1 MRRALAFLTPLGGA
15 ATPTPRTLDWF
26 PAVGALVGIA
36 VGGIWWAAGRVWP
49 PIVVGAVAVVAD
61 AALTGCLHLDGLA
74 DAADGLLPPME
85 RRRRLEV
92 MRDPSVGA
100 FGAVTLVAVLLLRFA
115 AFAAVPPRPL
125 VIAGLWCGSRTA
137 MAVIARSLPY
147 ARPDGGLA
155 SAFVDTPTRAPVASQ
170 AEARRWTFTAVVS
183 AVLGLALALA
193 LAVIGRGTR
202 GIVACGALAVGAAG
216 VAWWAQRRIGGF
228 TGDVLGAA
236 GVIGETAG
244 LLVLAAR

>member
-15 ATPTPRTLDWF
+15 ATPTSRTLDWF

-49 PIVVGAVAVVAD
+49 PIVVGAVVVVAD

-74 DAADGLLPPME
+74 DAADGLLPPIE

-100 FGAVTLVAVLLLRFA
+100 FGAVTLVAVLLLRFT
-115 AFAAVPPRPL
+115 AFAATPPRPL
-125 VIAGLWCGSRTA
+125 VIAGLWCASRTA
-137 MAVIARSLPY
+137 MAIIARTLPY
-147 ARPDGGLA
+147 ARPEGGLA
-155 SAFVDTPTRAPVASQ
+155 TAFVHGPTPAPGASERAGHLTPTA
-170 AEARRWTFTAVVS
+170 TLS
-183 AVLGLALALA
+183 AVLGLVLALA
-193 LAVIGRGTR
+193 LVLIGRGLR
-202 GIVACGALAVGAAG
+202 GLVAYGAAVVGAAG

-236 GVIGETAG
+236 AVIGETAG